1 MRFGEVVKKIEK
13 LDLMVQTH
21 QYCYEFQYYY
31 ELKYCDVVIRVFKE
45 WLKIDNCDNK
55 NQWEFSIDLDK
66 INNFSIDEKDNSYLI
81 RINDKSFYIEKIYDK
96 KHIKDVEFWENRK
109 KETI

>member
-66 INNFSIDEKDNSYLI
+66 INNFSIDENDNSYLI
-81 RINDKSFYIEKIYDK
+81 KKVYDE